1 MKKIAL
7 FLVLILVL
15 TFAACAQ
22 QAPAPQPTPEPQPT
36 EQPAQTT
43 ADEPIESAMIS
54 GVIVELTEEGL
65 LIENAENGQILV
77 ITGEET
83 VFETTG
89 DIQPGDYIYVDYN
102 GQMTFS
108 LPAQIGATVVRMHKL
123 EGEITE
129 IYAEENAV
137 LLNNAEMGDV
147 YVYLPEEYKNA
158 AIDFAH
164 MTVYF
169 DGAMTMSLPGKI
181 SAGLVIPG
189 YSVQG
194 AITEIAEGYIL
205 IGEGMEAVQVNFAAG
220 QLPETAA
227 VGAVVRVIY
236 DGQMTRS
243 IPAQITA
250 TEIVQLSR

>member
-7 FLVLILVL
+7 FLVLILAL
-15 TFAACAQ
+15 SFAACAQ
-22 QAPAPQPTPEPQPT
+22 QVPAAEPTPAPQET
-36 EQPAQTT
+36 ETTETAGETAQAELIAGAVIEVT
-43 ADEPIESAMIS
+43 DEGILIDSETS
-54 GVIVELTEEGL
+54 GEVLVLTHE
-65 LIENAENGQILV
+65 A
-77 ITGEET
+77 T
-83 VFETTG
+83 VWETTG
-89 DIQPGDYIYVDYN
+89 EIAAGDYIYVDHD

-108 LPAQIGATVVRMHKL
+108 LPAQITADVVRMHKI

-129 IYAEENAV
+129 VYAEENAV
-137 LLNNAEMGDV
+137 LLNSEETGDV
-147 YVYLPEEYKNA
+147 YVYLPESFAGAE
-158 AIDFAH
+158 IDFEH

-169 DGAMTMSLPGKI
+169 DGVMTMSMPAKI

-194 AITEIAEGYIL
+194 AISEIGEGYIL
-205 IGEGMEAVQVNFAAG
+205 IGEGMEAIQVNLTEG
-220 QLPETAA
+220 QLPETAE

-250 TEIVQLSR
+250 GEIVQISR